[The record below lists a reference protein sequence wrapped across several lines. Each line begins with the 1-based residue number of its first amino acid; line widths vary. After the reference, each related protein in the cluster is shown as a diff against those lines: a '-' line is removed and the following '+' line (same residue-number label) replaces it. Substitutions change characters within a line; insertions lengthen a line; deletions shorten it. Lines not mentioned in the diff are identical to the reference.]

1 MANTNAPFGFR
12 PFGHRDGSAPT
23 MGLERR
29 FILSSDANSYFTGDP
44 VAQSSATPGFLQPY
58 FGSSVVPLC
67 TGIFAGCE
75 FFSPTVGRQVWNAA
89 YVAGSGAVSSS
100 PVTAYIISDPEMQF
114 VVQAS
119 SAGIGSSMVGT
130 NLTVIGGQSSL
141 GNTTTGISNVTIC
154 STLGILGGSS
164 LPFRLVDVYSNFAP
178 PGVNGTDNS
187 SAFNWVIVT
196 PNNWDRKAPITGVST

>member
-1 MANTNAPFGFR
+1 MTNVNSPFGFR

-29 FILSSDANSYFTGDP
+29 WIYSSDANSYFTGDP
-44 VAQSSATPGFLQPY
+44 VAFSSATYGYLQPY

-67 TGIFAGCE
+67 AGIFAGCE
-75 FFSPTVGRQVWNAA
+75 YYNPNVGRQVWSAS
-89 YVAGSGAVSSS
+89 YLSGAGPASSS

-130 NLTVIGGQSSL
+130 NLTILGAQSSL
-141 GNTTTGISNVTIC
+141 GNQTTGISNVTIS
-154 STLGILGGSS
+154 STQGILGGSS
-164 LPFRLVDVYSNFAP
+164 MPFRMVDVYSNFAP

-187 SAFNWVIVT
+187 SAYNWVIVV
-196 PNNWDRKAPITGVST
+196 PNNWERKALTGVST